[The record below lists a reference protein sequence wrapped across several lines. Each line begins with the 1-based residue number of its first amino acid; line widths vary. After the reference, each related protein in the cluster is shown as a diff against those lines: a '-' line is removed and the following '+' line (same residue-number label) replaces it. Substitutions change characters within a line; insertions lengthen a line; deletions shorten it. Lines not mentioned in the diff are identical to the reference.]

1 MLNWNEHLAS
11 LQKKPVIQVEDHVAD
26 PYPKPEM
33 GTFSTEQCLS
43 LVKNLDK
50 NETLGEHHAQKIL
63 RRCQDRPPFKGKKP
77 RCYFL
82 HATDV
87 SSLHQSPLCVTPA
100 EQS

>member
-11 LQKKPVIQVEDHVAD
+11 LQKKPVIQVEDHVA
-26 PYPKPEM
+26 
-33 GTFSTEQCLS
+33 EQCLS